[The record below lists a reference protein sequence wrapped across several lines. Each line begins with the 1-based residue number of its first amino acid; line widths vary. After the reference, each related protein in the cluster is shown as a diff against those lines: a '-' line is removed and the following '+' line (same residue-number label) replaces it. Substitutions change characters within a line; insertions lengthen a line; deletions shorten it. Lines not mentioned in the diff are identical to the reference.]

1 MHFAR
6 SHLAYFP
13 HSSKQSGRLTIDWSR
28 AWVKGQREVAQAEKT
43 MVGDIFSVTLVVGQA
58 PRAQSL
64 GFAQLRSIDSFIYVH
79 SVLL

>member
-1 MHFAR
+1 M
-6 SHLAYFP
+6 
-13 HSSKQSGRLTIDWSR
+13 
-28 AWVKGQREVAQAEKT
+28 KGQREVAQAEKT

-64 GFAQLRSIDSFIYVH
+64 GFAQLRSIDSFIYDH